1 MSETIDLTE
10 VGEVAIEA
18 LKGRFSSWPL
28 HEPAPS
34 ASELETAFEL
44 AMRAPDHGGMKPW
57 RFVTV
62 QGEARA
68 ALAEILVEAA
78 RARGHED
85 PERYRRKQLAAPMT
99 IVPAVRLIE
108 GSEKVPVI
116 EQWLAAGAAV
126 MNLLNGL
133 YLQGYG
139 AIWVS
144 GPNAFDPKV
153 RDALGFAADEHLL
166 GFVHVGT
173 AEAHAKGRERP
184 DPSGFVRVW
193 HGPEC

>member
-1 MSETIDLTE
+1 MNETIDLAE

-44 AMRAPDHGGMKPW
+44 AMRAPDHGSMKPW

-99 IVPAVRLIE
+99 IVPAVRLVE

-184 DPSGFVRVW
+184 DPSGFVRAW

>member
-1 MSETIDLTE
+1 
-10 VGEVAIEA
+10 
-18 LKGRFSSWPL
+18 
-28 HEPAPS
+28 
-34 ASELETAFEL
+34 
-44 AMRAPDHGGMKPW
+44 
-57 RFVTV
+57 
-62 QGEARA
+62 
-68 ALAEILVEAA
+68 
-78 RARGHED
+78 
-85 PERYRRKQLAAPMT
+85 
-99 IVPAVRLIE
+99 
-108 GSEKVPVI
+108 
-116 EQWLAAGAAV
+116 

-184 DPSGFVRVW
+184 DPSGFVRAW

>member
-1 MSETIDLTE
+1 
-10 VGEVAIEA
+10 
-18 LKGRFSSWPL
+18 
-28 HEPAPS
+28 
-34 ASELETAFEL
+34 
-44 AMRAPDHGGMKPW
+44 
-57 RFVTV
+57 
-62 QGEARA
+62 
-68 ALAEILVEAA
+68 
-78 RARGHED
+78 
-85 PERYRRKQLAAPMT
+85 MT

-173 AEAHAKGRERP
+173 AESHAKGRERP
-184 DPSGFVRVW
+184 DPSGFVRAW